1 MSKQAK
7 FFCENCQTEVDGNAK
22 FCPNCGRFFSSVKCP
37 KCGKIGSTAVFKNGC
52 PECGYSGS
60 ATTNSSLDSDIPQN
74 SQKRIKNKKNESD
87 DSLPFWIYILAIS
100 VLVLVVVMFILFF

>member
-37 KCGKIGSTAVFKNGC
+37 KCGKIGSTALFKNGC

-60 ATTNSSLDSDIPQN
+60 ATTNSEPDIMQN